1 MNARMRDALVL
12 LKGLISLSS
21 YSGEEDKTANLIE
34 GFFKE
39 RSVSCE
45 RIANNLIVRNRHF
58 DPGRPSVLLNSH
70 HDTVR
75 PNAGWARN
83 PLALVEE
90 DGRLYGL
97 GSNDA
102 GGALVCLIA
111 AFLEYADRPD
121 LPANL
126 ILVASAEEEIS
137 GPNGIELVLRH
148 IDQPDFAIV
157 GEPTQLRMAVA
168 EKGLMVLDCEAEGR
182 SGHAARSE
190 GVNAIYA
197 ALPDIEWFRTY
208 RFPEESATLGPV
220 KMSVTQ
226 IQAGTQHNVVPDV
239 CRFVVD
245 VRTTDAYSNE
255 EVLGIISQHVRCRV
269 VARSTRLQ
277 PSGISPDHPLVLAA
291 RRLGIDSFG
300 SPTCSDQALM
310 PFPSVKIGPGD
321 SARSHTAD
329 EYIGLDELQ
338 GGKRVYDALLNEL
351 FLLVPTYYRHD

>member
-1 MNARMRDALVL
+1 MNARIRDALVL
-12 LKGLISLSS
+12 LKGLISLPS
-21 YSGEEDKTANLIE
+21 YSGEEDKTADLIE

-39 RSVSCE
+39 RSVPCQ
-45 RIANNLIVRNRHF
+45 RIANNVIARNRKF
-58 DPGRPSVLLNSH
+58 DPGRPSLLLNSH

-75 PNAGWARN
+75 PNAGWTRI
-83 PLALVEE
+83 PFTPVEE
-90 DGRLYGL
+90 GGRLYGL

-111 AFLEYADRPD
+111 AFLEYMERPD

-126 ILVASAEEEIS
+126 ILVASAEEENS
-137 GPNGIELVLRH
+137 GPSGIELVLRH
-148 IDQPDFAIV
+148 IDRPAFAIV

-168 EKGLMVLDCEAEGR
+168 EKGLMVLDCASEGR

-197 ALPDIEWFRTY
+197 ALPDIGWFRTF

-255 EVLGIISQHVRCRV
+255 QVLDIIRQHVQCKV

-291 RRLGIDSFG
+291 GRLGIDTFG

-329 EYIGLDELQ
+329 EHIGLDELQ
-338 GGKRVYDALLNEL
+338 EGLRVYDALLNEL
-351 FLLVPTYYRHD
+351 FLLVSTH